1 MPFMTTS
8 KTPWNFSLV
17 KHALQNM
24 FKTRFKELNRRIIS
38 IRAYSCGNIL
48 HDMHDK
54 WSNNKGATI
63 SLILILP
70 R

>member
-1 MPFMTTS
+1 
-8 KTPWNFSLV
+8 
-17 KHALQNM
+17 M
-24 FKTRFKELNRRIIS
+24 FKTPLKKLNRRIIS

-48 HDMHDK
+48 QDMHDK

-63 SLILILP
+63 LLILILP